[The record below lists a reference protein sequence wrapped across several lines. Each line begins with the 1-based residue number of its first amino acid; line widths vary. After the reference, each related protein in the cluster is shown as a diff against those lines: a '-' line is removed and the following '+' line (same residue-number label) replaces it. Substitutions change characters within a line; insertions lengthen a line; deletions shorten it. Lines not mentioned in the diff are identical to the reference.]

1 MLSVVGEAAFT
12 YCAQSGTRLDDSAL
26 AAVVP
31 GAARSM
37 PVESEAQ
44 DWLEQFSPANPDADL
59 PVPEGGACG
68 TSFVLP
74 PEAS

>member
-1 MLSVVGEAAFT
+1 M
-12 YCAQSGTRLDDSAL
+12 
-26 AAVVP
+26 
-31 GAARSM
+31 
-37 PVESEAQ
+37 ESEAQ